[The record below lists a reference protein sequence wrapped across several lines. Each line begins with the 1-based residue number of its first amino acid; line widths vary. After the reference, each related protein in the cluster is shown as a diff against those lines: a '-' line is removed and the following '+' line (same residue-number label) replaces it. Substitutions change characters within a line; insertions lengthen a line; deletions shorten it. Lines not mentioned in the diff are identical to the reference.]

1 MQKFF
6 AEALGTFALVFAGT
20 GAIIINDVSKGAV
33 THVGVALT
41 FGLVILA
48 MIYTFGDISGAHFN
62 PAVTLGFW
70 VAGKMTPELVLP
82 YVISQLLGAIC
93 ASSLLAIMFLTHP
106 NLGATIPSGPGWQ
119 AFILEL
125 VVTFFL
131 MLVILSV
138 STGAKIKGITA
149 GIAVGSVIAF
159 EALFA
164 GPISGASMNPAR
176 SLAPALVTLQLK
188 HLWIYLSAPIF
199 GSFLSVLACRYVHS
213 KDLSPEP

>member
-176 SLAPALVTLQLK
+176 SLAPALVSWRLD
-188 HLWIYLSAPIF
+188 HLWVYLTATIL
-199 GSFLSVLACRYVHS
+199 GAVVGVAACRCIQE
-213 KDLSPEP
+213 K

>member
-33 THVGVALT
+33 SNVGVALT

-70 VAGKMTPELVLP
+70 VAGRMPPELVLP
-82 YVISQLLGAIC
+82 YIISQFIGAIC

-106 NLGATIPSGPGWQ
+106 SLGATAPSGPGWQ
-119 AFILEL
+119 SFILEL
-125 VVTFFL
+125 VLAFFL

-138 STGAKIKGITA
+138 SLAGKEKGLTPGWQEGRGTA
-149 GIAVGSVIAF
+149 
-159 EALFA
+159 FA
-164 GPISGASMNPAR
+164 
-176 SLAPALVTLQLK
+176 
-188 HLWIYLSAPIF
+188 
-199 GSFLSVLACRYVHS
+199 
-213 KDLSPEP
+213 